1 MTETEEEI
9 AEIEFDLG
17 LKPGFF
23 TDLKKDEDWS
33 FLIKAHTLMESVC
46 SHLLSSY
53 FSNTKFKEIFSS
65 LEMSDTKKGKIAFL
79 KAAGLIN
86 KEEARFISGLSK
98 LRNETVHRIEGINFK
113 FSAYIAKLDKNQ
125 RNSFVDNFG
134 YAYITEDNLG
144 NRTLKD
150 REIIISD
157 PKESIWRGVADIL
170 ANIKRLGDTHWI
182 EEQNIKARLKKYE
195 MMKSNKSE
203 QVT

>member
-1 MTETEEEI
+1 
-9 AEIEFDLG
+9 
-17 LKPGFF
+17 
-23 TDLKKDEDWS
+23 
-33 FLIKAHTLMESVC
+33 
-46 SHLLSSY
+46 
-53 FSNTKFKEIFSS
+53 
-65 LEMSDTKKGKIAFL
+65 MSDTKKGKIAFL